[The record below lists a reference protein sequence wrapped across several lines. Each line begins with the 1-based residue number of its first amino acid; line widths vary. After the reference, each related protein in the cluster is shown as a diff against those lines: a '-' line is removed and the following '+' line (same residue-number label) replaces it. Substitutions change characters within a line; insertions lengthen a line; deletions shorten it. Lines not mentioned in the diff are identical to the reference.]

1 LEYPTDGGRPKVLQ
15 ARTIIQQCSK
25 AKVKTKPAL
34 DGVEAQWAEVGEGMV
49 AYVCFFHGATEDVTH
64 EMGNRLMTT
73 KLFRKENGRSISVLD
88 LPGSILLIPQ
98 ESLVG
103 RPLTKRRI
111 QYKGG
116 CEQWWGAQLFSNLVS
131 ACREL
136 MSASAKCTEA
146 GGRVEQGVYGPKQEI
161 VLNSQE
167 PLTLLLE
174 F

>member
-1 LEYPTDGGRPKVLQ
+1 
-15 ARTIIQQCSK
+15 
-25 AKVKTKPAL
+25 
-34 DGVEAQWAEVGEGMV
+34 
-49 AYVCFFHGATEDVTH
+49 
-64 EMGNRLMTT
+64 MTT
-73 KLFRKENGRSISVLD
+73 KLFRKETGRLVSVLD

-103 RPLTKRRI
+103 QPLTKRKI

-131 ACREL
+131 GCREL
-136 MSASAKCTEA
+136 MSASEACTKA
-146 GGRVEQGVYGPKQEI
+146 GKKVEQGVYGPKQEI
-161 VLNSQE
+161 VLNSLE